1 MSGIAGIA
9 NIPTT
14 EQELLLWATNH
25 ATHHVNINQAIFR
38 LTDIN
43 LPNFILDP
51 INPDDIGV
59 WEAQHQIEHNN
70 MDAILGITGFDLSE
84 VDFKKTEY
92 LAGWIQLNFN
102 EHYIASN
109 LLGIG

>member
-14 EQELLLWATNH
+14 REELLVWATNH
-25 ATHHVNINQAIFR
+25 ATHHVDINRSLYQ
-38 LTDIN
+38 LTGIN
-43 LPNFILDP
+43 LPDFILDP
-51 INPDDIGV
+51 IDPDNTGV
-59 WEAQHQIEHNN
+59 WEAQHQIEHDN

-92 LAGWIQLNFN
+92 LTGWIQLNLS
-102 EHYIASN
+102 EHYQAAN
-109 LLGIG
+109 VLGIG